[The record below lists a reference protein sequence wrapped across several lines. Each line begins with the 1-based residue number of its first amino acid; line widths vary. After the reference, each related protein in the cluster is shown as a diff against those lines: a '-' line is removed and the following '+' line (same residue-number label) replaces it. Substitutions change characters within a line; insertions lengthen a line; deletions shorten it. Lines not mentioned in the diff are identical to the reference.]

1 MTKRSASDIIIHA
14 DFGSIN
20 GGIAQL
26 ARAFGSYPKCR
37 RFKSYFRYLTAVT
50 RVRFPSGSPEKGCRK
65 TAFSD
70 SQICRRGGIGRHK
83 GLKIPR
89 NKPRT
94 GSSPVAGTKNSSF
107 STAVFLLPTLLKM
120 LENGLNTEVLSL
132 LTIKLDFPES
142 ATISLKC
149 YQFCCQI
156 YRFYRKNHD
165 DKYKKCCQIGF

>member
-37 RFKSYFRYLTAVT
+37 RFKSYFRYQTA
-50 RVRFPSGSPEKGCRK
+50 
-65 TAFSD
+65 D

-94 GSSPVAGTKNSSF
+94 GSSPVAGTKKRADS
-107 STAVFLLPTLLKM
+107 
-120 LENGLNTEVLSL
+120 
-132 LTIKLDFPES
+132 KL
-142 ATISLKC
+142 IL
-149 YQFCCQI
+149 
-156 YRFYRKNHD
+156 
-165 DKYKKCCQIGF
+165 